1 MANNPLASMTAAVI
15 AEPGS
20 LAIQQIPVFEPTDG
34 DVLIKVRYTGICGT
48 DLHLFRGRARNA
60 VYPLVPGHEFS
71 GEVAAVGAS
80 VSDIPLGAPVVAEG
94 RAGTGFRRAGAYA
107 EYVAVPRE
115 MVHLLPPNL
124 DLEEAALIDPLAC
137 ALNAVNQAQLAS
149 RDHVVII
156 GQGSSGL
163 CMLQAALATA
173 GCLVATVD
181 YREDRLALSRALGA
195 SFTVN
200 PGTADAA
207 ALLREWAGSDGIDC
221 VLEATGDER
230 AIDLALR
237 LPRRNGRVVTYGVF
251 GQRISVEIDQVV
263 YNQLHLIGAVGSPG
277 CWPRAIELLA
287 GGKVKLRPLITHEV
301 PLRDLGGAFEM
312 IERGGDAIKVVVIPG
327 R

>member
-1 MANNPLASMTAAVI
+1 MSNNLPTSMLAAVV

-20 LAIQQIPVFEPTDG
+20 LAIQTVPVPESTAD

-60 VYPLVPGHEFS
+60 VYPLIPGHEFS
-71 GEVAAVGAS
+71 GEVVAVGPGAT
-80 VSDIPLGAPVVAEG
+80 DIPIGSMVVAEG

-107 EYVAVPRE
+107 EYVSVPRE
-115 MVHLLPPNL
+115 MVHVLPPGL

-137 ALNAVNQAQLAS
+137 AINAVNQAQLSS
-149 RDHVVII
+149 RDHLVII

-163 CMLQAALATA
+163 CMLQAAVATA
-173 GCLVATVD
+173 GCRVATVD
-181 YREDRLALSRALGA
+181 YREDRLALSRELGA

-200 PGTADAA
+200 PRAGDAA
-207 ALLREWAGSDGIDC
+207 AALREWAGSEGIDC
-221 VLEATGDER
+221 VLEATGNEA

-263 YNQLHLIGAVGSPG
+263 YNQLHLVGAVGSPG
-277 CWPRAIELLA
+277 CWPRAIELLTR
-287 GGKVKLRPLITHEV
+287 KQVRLRPMITHEISL
-301 PLRDLGGAFEM
+301 PNLAEAFEM
-312 IERGGDAIKVVVIPG
+312 LEQGSDAIKVVVRPG
-327 R
+327 G